1 MQFSES
7 WLRQFV
13 NPAIDSKA
21 LGHAMTMAGLEVEE
35 QRSVA
40 PPFSKV
46 VVAEIISAEQHPDA
60 DRLRV
65 CRVNAGPGF
74 ENLQIVCGAPNARS
88 GIKIPCAL
96 VGAELS
102 PAEEGGKPFQIKVG
116 KLRGVESNGMLC
128 SGRELGLGDD
138 HAGILELPADAPL
151 GQNVREYLKL
161 DDQIYTIKLTPNK
174 ADCLSIIG
182 LAREVAAITG
192 AALCTPIGKTLTANI
207 NDSLPVEIEA
217 PELCGRFAGRVIKGV
232 NVKAKTP
239 EWIVQRL
246 AHAGQRSISP
256 LVDLSNYVMLEMGQP
271 NHVFDLDRIQGGL
284 VVRWGKPGE
293 SLKLLN
299 EQTVEPA
306 PDSSA
311 AALKVGVVAD
321 ASGPIS
327 LAGIMGGE
335 STAVS
340 DTTQNIYVEAAFWWP
355 VAIAGRARRFNFTTD
370 AGHRFERGVDPQ
382 GTISALEYLSDLIV
396 KVCGGQLGPID
407 DQIKQLPERKP
418 VMMRLA
424 RAEKVIGIPLT
435 VAIVKDLFERLGLEF
450 SLSGEHQNTVFTVKP
465 PSYRFDL
472 EIEEDLIEEVARLY
486 GFENIPDHPPKAEL
500 KMSAPPE
507 AMRSV
512 HTIRHRLAG
521 EGYQEVVNFGF
532 IDSQTESHMGQANPI
547 AVLNP
552 IASQFGVMRSNL
564 WGGLLHNLRSNLN
577 RGVNRAR
584 LFEIG
589 RVFQRDSNAIDQP
602 GVVAGFI
609 QNIQLGGLAYGF
621 ANPEQWADSNQMVDF
636 FDVKGDLQRTF
647 NPLQIHTKMSATP
660 HPALHPGRSAQIYL
674 AQQAIGWI
682 GELHPALQQTYNL
695 ANAPVVF
702 EIYWD
707 TITQIGLP
715 APIEISKFPTVQR
728 DVAVVV
734 KQSIPAQ
741 SLIETMLA
749 KKQPYLIKIELFD
762 EFRPQKE
769 SASMAA
775 DEKSLAFRLTLVND
789 QETLQD
795 AQVEAVV
802 HALLSALQ
810 KDCAARLR

>member
-21 LGHAMTMAGLEVEE
+21 LGHVMTMAGLEVEE

-74 ENLQIVCGAPNARS
+74 ENLQIVCGAPNARA

-192 AALCTPIGKTLTANI
+192 AALCIPKGKTLTANI
-207 NDSLPVEIEA
+207 NDRLPVQIEA
-217 PELCGRFAGRVIKGV
+217 PELCSRFAGRVIKGV

-299 EQTVEPA
+299 EQTVEPV
-306 PDSSA
+306 PDPSV

-340 DTTQNIYVEAAFWWP
+340 DTTQNIYVEAAFWLP

-382 GTISALEYLSDLIV
+382 GIIAALEYLSELIV
-396 KVCGGQLGPID
+396 QVCGGQLGPID

-418 VMMRLA
+418 LTMRLA

-435 VAIVKDLFERLGLEF
+435 VAIVKDLFQRLGLEF
-450 SLSGEHQNTVFTVKP
+450 SVSGEHQNTVFTVKP

-521 EGYQEVVNFGF
+521 ESYQEVVNFGF
-532 IDSQTESHMGQANPI
+532 IDSQTESQMGQAHPI

-577 RGVNRAR
+577 RGANRAR

-589 RVFQRDSNAIDQP
+589 RVFQRDPNAMDQP

-609 QNIQLGGLAYGF
+609 QNKQLGGLAFGF

-636 FDVKGDLQRTF
+636 FDVKGDLQRAF
-647 NPLQIHTKMSATP
+647 NPLQIHTMMSATS

-682 GELHPALQQTYNL
+682 GELHPALQQTYEL
-695 ANAPVVF
+695 ANAPVLF
-702 EIYWD
+702 EIHWD
-707 TITQIGLP
+707 AITQIGLP
-715 APIEISKFPTVQR
+715 APSEISKFPTVQR
-728 DVAVVV
+728 DIAVVV
-734 KQSIPAQ
+734 KQSVPAQ
-741 SLIETMLA
+741 SLIEIIMA

-769 SASMAA
+769 SASMAS

-802 HALLSALQ
+802 NALLSALQ

>member
-299 EQTVEPA
+299 EQTVEPV
-306 PDSSA
+306 PDSSV

-327 LAGIMGGE
+327 LAGIMGGD

-340 DTTQNIYVEAAFWWP
+340 DTTQN
-355 VAIAGRARRFNFTTD
+355 N

-382 GTISALEYLSDLIV
+382 GTIAALEYLSGLIV
-396 KVCGGQLGPID
+396 QVCGGQLGPID

-450 SLSGEHQNTVFTVKP
+450 S
-465 PSYRFDL
+465 
-472 EIEEDLIEEVARLY
+472 
-486 GFENIPDHPPKAEL
+486 
-500 KMSAPPE
+500 
-507 AMRSV
+507 
-512 HTIRHRLAG
+512 
-521 EGYQEVVNFGF
+521 
-532 IDSQTESHMGQANPI
+532 
-547 AVLNP
+547 
-552 IASQFGVMRSNL
+552 
-564 WGGLLHNLRSNLN
+564 
-577 RGVNRAR
+577 
-584 LFEIG
+584 
-589 RVFQRDSNAIDQP
+589 
-602 GVVAGFI
+602 
-609 QNIQLGGLAYGF
+609 
-621 ANPEQWADSNQMVDF
+621 
-636 FDVKGDLQRTF
+636 
-647 NPLQIHTKMSATP
+647 
-660 HPALHPGRSAQIYL
+660 
-674 AQQAIGWI
+674 
-682 GELHPALQQTYNL
+682 
-695 ANAPVVF
+695 
-702 EIYWD
+702 
-707 TITQIGLP
+707 
-715 APIEISKFPTVQR
+715 
-728 DVAVVV
+728 
-734 KQSIPAQ
+734 
-741 SLIETMLA
+741 
-749 KKQPYLIKIELFD
+749 
-762 EFRPQKE
+762 
-769 SASMAA
+769 
-775 DEKSLAFRLTLVND
+775 
-789 QETLQD
+789 
-795 AQVEAVV
+795 
-802 HALLSALQ
+802 
-810 KDCAARLR
+810 